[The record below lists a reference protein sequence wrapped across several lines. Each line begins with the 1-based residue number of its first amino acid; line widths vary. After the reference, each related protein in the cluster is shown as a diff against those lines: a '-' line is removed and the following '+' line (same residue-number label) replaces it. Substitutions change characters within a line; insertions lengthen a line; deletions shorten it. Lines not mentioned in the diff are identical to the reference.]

1 MERGLDPNL
10 LVAIETC
17 SSAYFWILGY
27 SSLSSWHCQ
36 PTKLISRIWG
46 QIMPELTTQLPLTK
60 LMTILN
66 QVLQVDA
73 AQDDNNLTFVWLILG
88 LLLSSALPAWV
99 MECIFF
105 QLYISAEFGQ
115 WQGFYNRRPIYLSS
129 CLVYAT
135 QGSSSFSSLKQ
146 HSKPLS
152 ITIFFGFCNSIDT
165 LEGKNTFPNIFY
177 RTKYIV

>member
-17 SSAYFWILGY
+17 SSAYFWIWGY

-99 MECIFF
+99 MECIFYSIKF
-105 QLYISAEFGQ
+105 WLNFDNDRDYIKDDLYILS
-115 WQGFYNRRPIYLSS
+115 YLSS

-135 QGSSSFSSLKQ
+135 QGSSSFSPLRQ

-152 ITIFFGFCNSIDT
+152 ITIIFGFCN
-165 LEGKNTFPNIFY
+165 NVVA
-177 RTKYIV
+177 KYSW